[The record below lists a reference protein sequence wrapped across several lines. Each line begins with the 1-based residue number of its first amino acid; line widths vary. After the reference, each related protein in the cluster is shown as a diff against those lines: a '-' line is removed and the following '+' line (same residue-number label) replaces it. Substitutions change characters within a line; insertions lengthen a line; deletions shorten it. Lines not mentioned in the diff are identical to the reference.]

1 MDFQDK
7 ALYQKLKCEL
17 HLLDDIGNAGQIM
30 AIPLAIQST
39 DDFSLDGHQIVIY
52 YRKKVQ
58 ASADLTH
65 VGSGRY
71 LVDGLK
77 ITLPTKP
84 GKYAFNAAV
93 KKVSETKEDIE
104 FEVLKFSIQVLAHQ
118 IHLNVWD
125 VPDAIVVGE
134 RFKFKVS
141 VKCSSGCPLPGH
153 RLLVQDI
160 AGVELASG
168 LMSPEVWPQTDSLYY
183 AELEA
188 TAPNH
193 VGAFECSLKSEE
205 KKSAATVH
213 GAMDC
218 TFQMNVVAKPECEIE
233 IKAVEYETQQ
243 PIEGASVVMHPY
255 RALTDSNGVARLNVV
270 KGSYEIVVHSS
281 KRIPVKNIIC
291 IEKAYSSVAQLLEDP
306 LIRPIEDWGVTFT
319 KNQPT
324 GDEYKA

>member
-30 AIPLAIQST
+30 AIPLTIQST
-39 DDFSLDGHQIVIY
+39 DDLLLDGHQIVIY

-93 KKVSETKEDIE
+93 KKVLEAKEDIE
-104 FEVLKFSIQVLAHQ
+104 FEVFKFSIQVLAHQ
-118 IHLNVWD
+118 IQLNVWD

-153 RLLVQDI
+153 RLLVQDE
-160 AGVELASG
+160 AGVELAVG
-168 LMSPEVWPQTDSLYY
+168 LMNPEVWPQTDSLYY

-205 KKSAATVH
+205 KKTASTVH
-213 GAMDC
+213 GAMGYK
-218 TFQMNVVAKPECEIE
+218 FQMKVVAKPECEIE

-255 RALTDSNGVARLNVV
+255 RAFTDSNGVARLHVV

-281 KRIPVKNIIC
+281 KRIPVKNIIS
-291 IEKAYSSVAQLLEDP
+291 IENAYSSVAQLLEEP
-306 LIRPIEDWGVTFT
+306 PIRPIEDWGVTFT

-324 GDEYKA
+324 GDEFKA